1 MCAIHPLA
9 AEEVRVPQTG
19 GSTSPSHGDIA
30 LGTFFTSTVRA
41 ASQSNVDIDL
51 QNLTINK

>member
-1 MCAIHPLA
+1 MCGIHPLA

-30 LGTFFTSTVRA
+30 LGTFFTNTVRA
-41 ASQSNVDIDL
+41 ENRSYVEIDL
-51 QNLTINK
+51 YFAV